1 MMTEIGMNGSPQLS
15 HLNQFCV
22 TILGD
27 DHIQSMMS
35 IPRIGSNE
43 LVSEHRIS
51 YHCFSS
57 RCCVSTIQDPHL
69 LTFLIGVLCISL
81 AVVELGIGGSVFNFV
96 SGYYF
101 FDGSVYIFGSWWSVL
116 LVLVGDS
123 KLK

>member
-1 MMTEIGMNGSPQLS
+1 MQAEDAFSTSPT
-15 HLNQFCV
+15 CV
-22 TILGD
+22 
-27 DHIQSMMS
+27 
-35 IPRIGSNE
+35 
-43 LVSEHRIS
+43 
-51 YHCFSS
+51 
-57 RCCVSTIQDPHL
+57 
-69 LTFLIGVLCISL
+69 LTLCISL